1 MYKSTY
7 SNFHFLISL
16 LFSHRDMMCSIDNSN
31 STSIIHSPSHWRRT
45 FKQNV
50 LIQSPTDFTIESS
63 PRQMHHAPLPCVVC
77 LTLHR
82 FTKIAERFQTEITTI
97 YSELH
102 TFTSRAQKQ
111 HIASLV
117 CITFSY
123 YVCFPF
129 DAHIHNFTKETVRP
143 NSHFQFVQ
151 HELTSNNH
159 QQYLPVLHS
168 GLLTATNQLSTG
180 IKQPAHTA
188 QTVFLD
194 CFRSLKLN
202 IQRLHYRKKSIIW
215 KKIA

>member
-1 MYKSTY
+1 MCWDNRLPDNVQKYI
-7 SNFHFLISL
+7 LQ
-16 LFSHRDMMCSIDNSN
+16 FSFPDL
-31 STSIIHSPSHWRRT
+31 TSIFSSRHDVLHRW
-45 FKQNV
+45 FK
-50 LIQSPTDFTIESS
+50 LIQSPTDFTIESC
-63 PRQMHHAPLPCVVC
+63 PRHMHHAPLPCVVC

-123 YVCFPF
+123 HVCFPF
-129 DAHIHNFTKETVRP
+129 DAHIHYLTIETVQP
-143 NSHFQFVQ
+143 SSHFQFVQ

-168 GLLTATNQLSTG
+168 GLLSATNQLSTG
-180 IKQPAHTA
+180 IK
-188 QTVFLD
+188 
-194 CFRSLKLN
+194 
-202 IQRLHYRKKSIIW
+202 
-215 KKIA
+215 